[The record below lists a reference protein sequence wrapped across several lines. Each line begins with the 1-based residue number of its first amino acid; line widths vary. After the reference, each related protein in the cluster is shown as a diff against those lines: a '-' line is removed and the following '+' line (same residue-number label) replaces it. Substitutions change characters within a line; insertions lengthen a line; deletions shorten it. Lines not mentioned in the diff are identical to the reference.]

1 MSLGVRAY
9 AEDRLKRI
17 NEAYAVLGDPAKR
30 AQYDA
35 LITRRDRQAE
45 VWEDDEEPLRP
56 RRTQR
61 APSERA
67 APKAGHDEWKQQGGP
82 QPKPPRER
90 ERARR
95 AEQERRETEEHVRR
109 QAADQFPKLRAEQD
123 QLILYFA
130 PGEW

>member
-67 APKAGHDEWKQQGGP
+67 AYKAAYDEWKQQEAEKLNALR
-82 QPKPPRER
+82 QR

-95 AEQERRETEEHVRR
+95 AEQE
-109 QAADQFPKLRAEQD
+109 
-123 QLILYFA
+123 
-130 PGEW
+130 